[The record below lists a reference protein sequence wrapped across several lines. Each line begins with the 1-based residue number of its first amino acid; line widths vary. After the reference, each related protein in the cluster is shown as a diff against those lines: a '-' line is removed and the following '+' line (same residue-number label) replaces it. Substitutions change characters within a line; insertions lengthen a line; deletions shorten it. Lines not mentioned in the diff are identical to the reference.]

1 MLGTDIHLA
10 KTASLVLSQAH
21 DFTRSVS
28 EFIKHVLKPLKTLY
42 IFLIYTQQKALQTY
56 DSRWIFLFRTNH
68 INAWRETRTV
78 ANSAASPHCNSV
90 ARRRTQKARYLQR
103 ADAGLMFLCT
113 TLGLSFQTLSA
124 SQA

>member
-42 IFLIYTQQKALQTY
+42 IFLIYTHQKALQTY
-56 DSRWIFLFRTNH
+56 DSRWIFLLRTNH
-68 INAWRETRTV
+68 INAWRETRAV
-78 ANSAASPHCNSV
+78 ANSAAH
-90 ARRRTQKARYLQR
+90 RRTQKARYLQR
-103 ADAGLMFLCT
+103 ADTGPMCLCT
-113 TLGLSFQTLSA
+113 ALGQLSFQTLSA

>member
-1 MLGTDIHLA
+1 MLGTNIHLA

-56 DSRWIFLFRTNH
+56 DSRWIFLLRTNH
-68 INAWRETRTV
+68 IK
-78 ANSAASPHCNSV
+78 SPVPATSG
-90 ARRRTQKARYLQR
+90 YR
-103 ADAGLMFLCT
+103 ADVFMYCAEAAKLP
-113 TLGLSFQTLSA
+113 SS
-124 SQA
+124 

>member
-42 IFLIYTQQKALQTY
+42 IFLIYTHQKALQTY
-56 DSRWIFLFRTNH
+56 DSRWIFLLRTNH
-68 INAWRETRTV
+68 TNAGRETR
-78 ANSAASPHCNSV
+78 AAHRRSELRGSAATHKKPGTCNE
-90 ARRRTQKARYLQR
+90 RIP
-103 ADAGLMFLCT
+103 G
-113 TLGLSFQTLSA
+113 
-124 SQA
+124 

>member
-56 DSRWIFLFRTNH
+56 DSRWIFLLRTNH
-68 INAWRETRTV
+68 TNARRETR
-78 ANSAASPHCNSV
+78 AAHRRSELPGTLSHTKSPVPATSG
-90 ARRRTQKARYLQR
+90 YR
-103 ADAGLMFLCT
+103 ADAFMRCVGQLKFQA
-113 TLGLSFQTLSA
+113 LSVSRA
-124 SQA
+124 

>member
-56 DSRWIFLFRTNH
+56 DSRWIFLLRTNH
-68 INAWRETRTV
+68 TK
-78 ANSAASPHCNSV
+78 SPVPATSG
-90 ARRRTQKARYLQR
+90 YR
-103 ADAGLMFLCT
+103 ADAFVCCVGQLKFQA
-113 TLGLSFQTLSA
+113 LSVSRA
-124 SQA
+124 

>member
-56 DSRWIFLFRTNH
+56 DSRWIFLLRTNH
-68 INAWRETRTV
+68 TNAWRETRAV
-78 ANSAASPHCNSV
+78 ANSAAH
-90 ARRRTQKARYLQR
+90 RRTQKARYLQR
-103 ADAGLMFLCT
+103 ADTGLMCLCAAW
-113 TLGLSFQTLSA
+113 GS
-124 SQA
+124 